1 MTNLANSLLR
11 RKTSPEYSH
20 RCGATLEDRPTHYLP
35 RPMELPPPMCLAPLA
50 ELVGGG
56 GCLPPPKKTSVFC
69 PQSYKQ
75 GFLFDRRKNTH
86 GICLVA
92 LFWLIVFFHSS
103 KIPKYLIFKKNFPT
117 FMAKKLF
124 AKKKQFYSKKTCLKP
139 FSKKTLANSDHRGE
153 VNAHR
158 VA

>member
-1 MTNLANSLLR
+1 
-11 RKTSPEYSH
+11 
-20 RCGATLEDRPTHYLP
+20 
-35 RPMELPPPMCLAPLA
+35 LPPPTQKNQCF
-50 ELVGGG
+50 
-56 GCLPPPKKTSVFC
+56 LPSILQTRLFVRPKKK
-69 PQSYKQ
+69 YAWN
-75 GFLFDRRKNTH
+75 LFGSAILAN
-86 GICLVA
+86 C
-92 LFWLIVFFHSS
+92 FFPLIQNP
-103 KIPKYLIFKKNFPT
+103 KIPYFKKNFPT